1 MRLEQAA
8 ELLNIRADS
17 SLDEI
22 KSAFRNI
29 AADLHADNVLYTVYT
44 IKVHLLP
51 PNTSFNLCCV

>member
-29 AADLHADNVLYTVYT
+29 AADLHADNVLYYT

-51 PNTSFNLCCV
+51 PKTSFNLCCV